1 MIAAL
6 IIRFPDGV
14 RNRGGVAVAKPNEP
28 PGAPDGSS
36 SRQNF
41 TEILP

>member
-14 RNRGGVAVAKPNEP
+14 RNRGGVAVAKLDEP
-28 PGAPDGSS
+28 PGAPDGSPS
-36 SRQNF
+36 HQNF
-41 TEILP
+41 TEIFP